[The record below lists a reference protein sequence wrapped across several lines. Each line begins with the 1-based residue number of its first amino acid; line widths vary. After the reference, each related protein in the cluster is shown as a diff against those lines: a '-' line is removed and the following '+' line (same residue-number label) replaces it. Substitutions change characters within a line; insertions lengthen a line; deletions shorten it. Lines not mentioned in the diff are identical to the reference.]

1 MLPVEMEEI
10 LTQQA
15 RPLDELARQI
25 EQALTAGNDTD
36 RSAAGQ
42 DAALQAKALLEQAK
56 HLRDEGRRLRVQM
69 TLAQLPTVSRVAYLK
84 AQGEVS
90 LHRLQPRKPTRKRK
104 GHAQDFLQEYEIHD
118 KAGQLLW
125 VAHFHY
131 ATLDA
136 EPGLYT
142 AAHLKTA
149 AQRFEGGST
158 SCRQTPTM
166 SA

>member
-1 MLPVEMEEI
+1 
-10 LTQQA
+10 
-15 RPLDELARQI
+15 
-25 EQALTAGNDTD
+25 
-36 RSAAGQ
+36 
-42 DAALQAKALLEQAK
+42 
-56 HLRDEGRRLRVQM
+56 M

-149 AQRFEGGST
+149 AQRFEGGQYQLPADADNERVIQIYRSQID
-158 SCRQTPTM
+158 SR
-166 SA
+166 SARALFLDL